1 MTADPTNL
9 SSKPGQG
16 RAGPDDDAAAGDGS
30 RATGPSLSLV
40 GWLRWAWRQLTSMR
54 TAILL
59 LLLLAVAALPGAFIP
74 QQASDPAAVS
84 QFRAERPEL
93 SGWLDRLD
101 LFDMYGSIWFQ
112 TVYVLLFV
120 SLIGCIVPRI
130 GVHVRSLRAAPP
142 KVPGRLTRFAGHSV
156 RRDPTRTPAELGEAA
171 RLALRRR
178 FRAVVSAKDDGT
190 VEVSAERG
198 YLRETGN
205 IVFHL
210 ALLAVLVAFGLG
222 QMISYRGQ
230 AIVVEG
236 ESFANSVVDY
246 DSFTAGSLVRT
257 GSLDPFVVR
266 LDEFSSEFTLDAQ
279 ARDFLAEV
287 SVTRADG
294 TAEAGDIAVN
304 HPLNVDGTNIY
315 LSGNGYAPRLTVHDG
330 AGEVAF
336 SQPVPFLPEDGVYTS
351 RGVVKVPDVSG
362 DQEQLGLTGTFLPT
376 AIVDTAGTP
385 VSIHPQPEDPLLVL
399 TLWVGDLGLDEGEP
413 QNVYVLDTDRMRQ
426 VYEPA
431 ADGSA
436 GSAEGGQVPLTIYL
450 GPGDT
455 VELPEGLGSI
465 TFEEELP
472 RFVALDLRND
482 PTLPYLLAASIAAM
496 LGLFGS
502 LFVPR
507 RRVWVR
513 LTSDG
518 DGTRLETAALARG
531 DDPGTEREVERLL
544 AALDLEEDSSDGDVG
559 DDASA
564 DRWDGTGDTPA
575 PEGTTSDDGAAP
587 PSRGPDRRPRPR
599 PAPEKG
605 LGHNDITERP

>member
-9 SSKPGQG
+9 SSKSGQG

-171 RLALRRR
+171 RVALRRR

-190 VEVSAERG
+190 VEVAAERG

-531 DDPGTEREVERLL
+531 DDPGTEREIERLL
-544 AALDLEEDSSDGDVG
+544 AALDLEEDSSD
-559 DDASA
+559 AA
-564 DRWDGTGDTPA
+564 PA
-575 PEGTTSDDGAAP
+575 PAGTTSEDGAAA
-587 PSRGPDRRPRPR
+587 PSRGPD
-599 PAPEKG
+599 
-605 LGHNDITERP
+605 